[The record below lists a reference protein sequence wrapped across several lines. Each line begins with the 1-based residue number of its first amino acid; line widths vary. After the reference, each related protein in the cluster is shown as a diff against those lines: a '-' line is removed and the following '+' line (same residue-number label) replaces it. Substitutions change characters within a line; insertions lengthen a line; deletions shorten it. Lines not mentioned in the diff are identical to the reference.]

1 MMASRWADS
10 AVVYQIYVRSMA
22 DGNGDGI
29 GDLAGIRSRLPYL
42 EKLGINA
49 IWLTPCFPSPQF
61 DHGYDVANY
70 FDIEPAYGDLGSF
83 DALVAD
89 AHSHNIRVLLDVV
102 PNHCS
107 WDHEWFKAALTA
119 TPGSPQRDRFFFRDG
134 RGPNGDEPPNN
145 WHAVFGGTAW
155 SRITEPDGTPGQWY
169 LHTFAE
175 QQIDLNWS
183 NQDVVDHFD
192 NMLRFWFDRG
202 VDGFRCDAVVPVGK
216 APGLPNAPAV
226 PAGTPPTDVAGR
238 NPFSM
243 YRPEGHVAWKH
254 WRQVVDRYEREHPG
268 RELLLVAEAYTPG
281 RPDILLEYTN
291 PTEFHQCFAFDLLLA
306 PWIAKY
312 YVAAVRDNLDALSA
326 AGVTPSWT
334 MNNHDA
340 QRGVTRYGRADADQ
354 LSSFTQ
360 NNLVNSREPVDLAL
374 GTRRARAAIM
384 VMLALPGTVYL
395 YQGEELGLPE
405 VLDIPDAARQDPIFA
420 MTDGKEIGRDG
431 CRVPLPWTTDAAGS
445 FGFSPAAA
453 TGAAWMPQPDDWG
466 IYGADQQVADPA
478 SMLAHYR
485 HVVATRHSLGLAN
498 GPLEWIIEDHPTVIA
513 FARGDVLVAVNF
525 GPDDVLLDQTVTKGR
540 SVLASSV
547 HGHHDPQRLLSNSAV
562 WLR

>member
-1 MMASRWADS
+1 MASRWADS
-10 AVVYQIYVRSMA
+10 AVVYQVYVRSMA

-29 GDLAGIRSRLPYL
+29 GDLAGIRSRLKYL
-42 EKLGINA
+42 EQLGINA

-70 FDIEPAYGDLGSF
+70 FDIEPAYGDLASF

-107 WDHEWFKAALTA
+107 WDHEWFRAALTA
-119 TPGSPQRDRFFFRDG
+119 PPGSPERGRFFFRDG
-134 RGPNGDEPPNN
+134 RGPNGEEPPNN

-155 SRITEPDGTPGQWY
+155 SRITEPDGTSGQWY

-216 APGLPNAPAV
+216 APGLPDAPPV
-226 PAGTPPTDVAGR
+226 PASTPPTDVAGR

-254 WRQVVDRYEREHPG
+254 WRHVVDRYEREHPG

-312 YVAAVRDNLDALSA
+312 YVAAVRDNLDALTA
-326 AGVTPSWT
+326 VGVTPSWT

-340 QRGVTRYGRADADQ
+340 QRGVTRYGRADAHQ

-360 NNLVNSREPVDLAL
+360 NNLVNSREPVDLTI

-384 VMLALPGTVYL
+384 IMLALPGTVYL

-405 VLDIPDAARQDPIFA
+405 VLDIADAARQDPIFA
-420 MTDGKEIGRDG
+420 MTGGKEIGRDG

-466 IYGADQQVADPA
+466 SYGADLQAGDA
-478 SMLAHYR
+478 TSMLTHYR
-485 HVVATRHSLGLAN
+485 HLVATRHSLGLAH
-498 GPLEWIIEDHPTVIA
+498 GPLDWVIEDHPTVIA
-513 FARGDVLVAVNF
+513 FERGDVLVAVNF
-525 GPDDVLLDQTVTKGR
+525 GPDDVLLDHTVTKGR

-547 HGHHDPQRLLSNSAV
+547 HDHQDPHRLLSNSAI